1 MKVTPKTGQVVGVVQ
16 IADVDDDVVLVTDG
30 GKLIRMGVGD
40 IRVIGRQTQGVRL
53 VRVDSGSGEKVAS
66 VALVAEVDTESMDDQ
81 ETPEEGD

>member
-1 MKVTPKTGQVVGVVQ
+1 MRQF
-16 IADVDDDVVLVTDG
+16 ADVDDDVVLVTDG

-53 VRVDSGSGEKVAS
+53 VKVDSVRGEKVAS
-66 VALVAEVDTESMDDQ
+66 VALVAEVDTEEMDEQ